1 MNAQIQASLT
11 AMQRRRQSQHNRI
24 SWDAHS
30 LTMKVEAPADSKQSA
45 PACNNDAAGFFDK
58 LAQGLCVHPILP
70 VHIFCHLLSRA
81 GGTPVAINT
90 SGQHNRG
97 SWQEKHQNS
106 CMRSYH
112 NTLHAHRPCF
122 SRKLLLLLMSRHGRT
137 SFSAAPPPKQTRQMI
152 RMLARPVGQRHKK
165 QRNEL
170 IILLVSAN
178 LQSWEFTSQCFA
190 GAGRE
195 LPNIGFE
202 IFVTGV
208 TAFACCCAISHH
220 ALQSVC
226 PHRQRLYA
234 IHTLPLE

>member
-1 MNAQIQASLT
+1 
-11 AMQRRRQSQHNRI
+11 MQRRRQSQHNRI

-70 VHIFCHLLSRA
+70 VHIFCHLFSRA

-122 SRKLLLLLMSRHGRT
+122 SRKLLLLLLLLMSRHGRT

>member
-1 MNAQIQASLT
+1 
-11 AMQRRRQSQHNRI
+11 MQRRRQSQHNRI

-122 SRKLLLLLMSRHGRT
+122 SRKLLLLLLLMSRHGRT

-165 QRNEL
+165 HRNEL

-178 LQSWEFTSQCFA
+178 LQSWELTSQCFA

-226 PHRQRLYA
+226 AHRQRLYA